1 MSPAKTSNIMVDIIY
16 IRIIIV
22 FEYFLSNIVYFVE
35 IFGIPLLKINL
46 NRVQKIVILSFDNF
60 ILIEPRFNQLVE
72 QVIFSYF
79 NIKPLSKKNFSIN
92 SLLVMIENIEKDIQN
107 S

>member
-1 MSPAKTSNIMVDIIY
+1 MSPAKTSNIMVDIIC

-35 IFGIPLLKINL
+35 IFGISLLKINL

-60 ILIEPRFNQLVE
+60 ILIEPIFNQLVE

>member
-1 MSPAKTSNIMVDIIY
+1 MSPSKTSNIMVDIIC